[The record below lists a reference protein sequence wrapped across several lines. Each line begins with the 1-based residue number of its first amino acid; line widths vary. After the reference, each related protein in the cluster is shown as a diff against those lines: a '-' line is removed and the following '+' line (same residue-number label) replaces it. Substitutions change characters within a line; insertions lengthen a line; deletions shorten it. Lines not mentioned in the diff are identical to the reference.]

1 MRPEA
6 LKQLAQVPIGA
17 AMPQLRSVPRGPRAL
32 VVPLALFLALVLVPS
47 ASAATSPKISK
58 VSPLTL
64 AVGDTLTI
72 NGSGFIPGKQKDIV
86 VFKRDGKAAIF
97 VKADSA
103 TSTRIVVKV
112 PDKLIPFLN
121 DSQGSPGPQTFRL
134 RVLAKRFGAAFT
146 AKNLSPQIGPPGSGG
161 PIPGCVAQV
170 NSDTVDSDHDG
181 LSDALEH
188 RIGTDPCKLD
198 TDGDGIPDGY
208 EYESALDLNNRA
220 LPYPGKEPYPNPLD
234 GTDANVDYD
243 GDGLTMADEY
253 SLWVYTTGG
262 GKFPLTYSDGT
273 QDTGGPTV
281 VTPDTAALDLNGDGV
296 LEDGEKD
303 ADNDGLS
310 NWDELHGR
318 MTPGWWGSI
327 FQGETPFY
335 GVPGNQVMSGVS
347 AVDPDSNG
355 NGVPDGAD
363 DQDHDGYTNLQELD
377 RHQATFGSA
386 NLWVNPYNPCL
397 PDPMS
402 RTCSMHPPNASPW
415 APFPIPPKATF
426 PLTTTSLGPLG
437 SFIPNP

>member
-6 LKQLAQVPIGA
+6 LKQRAHMPIGA

-32 VVPLALFLALVLVPS
+32 VVPLALFLALVLVPG
-47 ASAATSPKISK
+47 ASAATTPKITK
-58 VSPLTL
+58 VSPLKL
-64 AVGDTLTI
+64 AIGDSLTI

-86 VFKRDGKAAIF
+86 VFKRDGKPAIF

-103 TSTRIVVKV
+103 TSTRLVVKV

-121 DSQGSPGPQTFRL
+121 DSKGAPAAQIFRL
-134 RVLAKRFGAAFT
+134 RVLAKRFGVAFT
-146 AKNLSPQIGPPGSGG
+146 AKALSPQIGPAGSGG
-161 PIPGCVAQV
+161 AVPGCAPQI
-170 NSDTVDSDHDG
+170 NSDAVDSDKDG

-198 TDGDGIPDGY
+198 TDGDGISDGY

-220 LPYPGKEPYPNPLD
+220 LPYPGKEPYANPLD
-234 GTDANVDYD
+234 GTDATIDYD

-253 SLWVYTTGG
+253 ALWMYTTG

-273 QDTGGPTV
+273 QDTGGPTI

-303 ADNDGLS
+303 ADNDALS
-310 NWDELHGR
+310 NWDEMHGR
-318 MTPGWWGSI
+318 MTAAWWAAE
-327 FQGETPFY
+327 FANETPFA
-335 GVPGNQVMSGVS
+335 GAPGTQVMSGVS
-347 AVDPDSNG
+347 ATDPDSNG

-363 DQDHDGYTNLQELD
+363 DQDHDGFTNLQELD
-377 RHQATFGSA
+377 RRTATFGSA

-397 PDPMS
+397 PDPRS
-402 RTCSMHPPNASPW
+402 RTCTLHPPFGSAW
-415 APFPIPPKATF
+415 APFPIPATATF
-426 PLTTTSLGPLG
+426 PLTTTNLGG
-437 SFIPNP
+437 